1 MLPARFA
8 SLALAATLSLAA
20 AAPAEAETSY
30 PLTCRGGGYLN
41 ISNDAA
47 GGVYISF
54 TASGGAV
61 PMGLQ
66 PGECTW
72 SDRALRVGE
81 PTVICDS
88 VASALSYVQLLL
100 QDTQYLIL
108 QVYNEGGTCMRVTR
122 VGP

>member
-8 SLALAATLSLAA
+8 SLAVAILLTLAA
-20 AAPAEAETSY
+20 AGQAAAQTSY

-54 TASGGAV
+54 TPSNGAA

-66 PGECTW
+66 PGQCTW
-72 SDRALRVGE
+72 SDRALRAGE
-81 PTVICDS
+81 PTVICDT
-88 VASALSYVQLLL
+88 VANALGYVQLLL
-100 QDTQYLIL
+100 QDSQYLIL
-108 QVYNEGGTCMRVTR
+108 QVYNQGGTCMRVTR
-122 VGP
+122 IGP

>member
-8 SLALAATLSLAA
+8 SFALAATLSLAA
-20 AAPAEAETSY
+20 AIPAAAQTSY
-30 PLTCRGGGYLN
+30 PLTCRGGGYMS
-41 ISNDAA
+41 IANDAA
-47 GGVYISF
+47 SGVMIGF
-54 TASGGAV
+54 AAGGGAA

-72 SDRALRVGE
+72 SDRALRAGE

-88 VASALSYVQLLL
+88 VANALGYVQLLL
-100 QDTQYLIL
+100 QDSQYLIL
-108 QVYNEGGTCMRVTR
+108 QVYNEGGVCMRVTR